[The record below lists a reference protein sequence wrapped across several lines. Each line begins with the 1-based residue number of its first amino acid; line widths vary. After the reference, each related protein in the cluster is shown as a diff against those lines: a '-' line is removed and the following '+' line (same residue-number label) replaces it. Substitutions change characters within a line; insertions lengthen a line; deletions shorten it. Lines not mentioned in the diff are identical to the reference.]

1 MNEKFKI
8 ITSPHMGYCFG
19 VKRAIKLLMEGV
31 GEFGGDNIYT
41 LGEIIHNP
49 QAVQKIKNMGVK
61 SAESLSDVSK
71 GDTLV
76 IRAHGVER
84 DIFDAARRKR
94 INLIDTTCPFVKR
107 SQEYV
112 QRLHSQG
119 RSVIIIG
126 HSDHPEVI
134 GISGHAKNKPIVIK
148 SVEEAESLSSLRKA
162 GVITQTTFSRE
173 KSDLF
178 IEVLKNHIPDL
189 IVYDTICQAT
199 VRRQIATMSIA
210 SEVDIMLVVGGKK
223 SSNTKRL
230 HMMCLENGISSK
242 HIEVAA
248 EIDPGWFEGVDKIG
262 LTTGTS
268 TPDWVIEEVEKK
280 LNELAASG

>member
-31 GEFGGDNIYT
+31 SKYGGDNIYT

-61 SAESLSDVSK
+61 SAKSLFDVSE
-71 GDTLV
+71 GDTVV
-76 IRAHGVER
+76 IRAHGVQR
-84 DIFDAARRKR
+84 DIFDTARRRK

-112 QRLHSQG
+112 QRLYSQD
-119 RSVIIIG
+119 RPVIIIG

-134 GISGHAKNKPIVIK
+134 GISGHVPNKPIVIK
-148 SVEEAESLSSLRKA
+148 SIEEAESLSSLSNA

-173 KSDLF
+173 KSDLV

-210 SEVDIMLVVGGKK
+210 NEVDMMLVVGGKK

-230 HMMCLENGISSK
+230 HMMCLENAISSK

-268 TPDWVIEEVEKK
+268 TPDWVIEDVEKK
-280 LNELAASG
+280 LSELAASG